1 MRIAAVAAVS
11 LLIAA
16 PAIAQNEMARRQA
29 TEISARVAFEKPV
42 TGAPYS
48 AETIIESTQ
57 TLADGNR
64 INRKTTGRVYRDG
77 EGRVRRE
84 EDRPDGTMTISIV
97 DPVAGFNYSLDPVRK
112 TAWKTPAGTAGV
124 LVRKI
129 EDAVTEARRTELE
142 SKLVELKEKVTSLTE
157 EDKAKLAAEERMK
170 VEAAR
175 SGVGPQGARGGRG
188 GGAAA
193 AVPTARGGGGG
204 GRGGAM
210 GRGRGPVPGSTV
222 TLERKTLEGVAVEGH
237 RTTTVIPAGQ
247 IGNEQPITITSEEWK
262 SPELSVLVM
271 TRHSDPRTGESSY
284 RLQNII
290 RAEPD
295 RSLFMVP
302 ADYTIRETGIRR
314 Q

>member
-1 MRIAAVAAVS
+1 MRRAVMTAAV

-16 PAIAQNEMARRQA
+16 PAFAQNEAARRQA
-29 TEISARVAFEKPV
+29 TELNARVAFEKPT

-48 AETIIESTQ
+48 AETLIESSQ

-64 INRKTTGRVYRDG
+64 ITRKTTGRVYRDG

-84 EDRPDGTMTISIV
+84 EDRPNGTMSISIV
-97 DPVAGFNYSLDPVRK
+97 DPVAGFNYSLDPVAK
-112 TAWKTPAGTAGV
+112 IAWKTPSATAGYLIRQV
-124 LVRKI
+124 EAKI
-129 EDAVTEARRTELE
+129 GEARVVGFDRMPLE
-142 SKLVELKEKVTSLTE
+142 EAQKMS
-157 EDKAKLAAEERMK
+157 AEEMEKRK
-170 VEAAR
+170 AAVEERLKAEAANADAAAA
-175 SGVGPQGARGGRG
+175 GGARGGRG
-188 GGAAA
+188 GGRGGVISPAP
-193 AVPTARGGGGG
+193 AVARGGGG
-204 GRGGAM
+204 GRGGA
-210 GRGRGPVPGSTV
+210 RAAAPGSTV
-222 TLERKTLEGVAVEGH
+222 ALERRTLEGVAVEGN

-262 SPELSVLVM
+262 SPDLNVLVM
-271 TRHSDPRTGESSY
+271 TKHFDPRTGESTY
-284 RLQNII
+284 RLQNVV